1 MTDELTHYKNIL
13 IDILGILEGGDA
25 QLDFEESPAAAATI
39 RIIANIAADALQIM
53 EANENLLAMFSAIQ
67 MEELLTRKEA
77 SEE

>member
-1 MTDELTHYKNIL
+1 MSELQHYKNIL

-25 QLDFEESPAAAATI
+25 QIDFEDSPAAAATI

-53 EANENLLAMFSAIQ
+53 EANENLLAMFSAIE
-67 MEELLTRKEA
+67 MDELLTRKEA

>member
-13 IDILGILEGGDA
+13 TNILDILEGGDA

-53 EANENLLAMFSAIQ
+53 EANENILAMFNAIKREA
-67 MEELLTRKEA
+67 EE
-77 SEE
+77 